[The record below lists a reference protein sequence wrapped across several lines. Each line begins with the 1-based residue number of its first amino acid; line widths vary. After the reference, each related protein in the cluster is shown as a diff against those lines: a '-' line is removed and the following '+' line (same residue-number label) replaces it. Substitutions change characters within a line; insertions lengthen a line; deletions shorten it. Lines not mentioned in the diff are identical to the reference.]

1 MDEKIRHAQNEIL
14 GVFSKEAED
23 FALAG
28 GTALELYYLHHRF
41 SKDLDFF
48 SPEYDVKEIERLI
61 SAFEKKMNSKI
72 KLQSEFVIKGRARVR
87 FYIVPVKGMS
97 APVKIDFVEDVI
109 FTKPDIK
116 KIVGV
121 RVYSTEDI
129 YLQKTIAVAGMKP
142 AIDVTGR
149 EIIEGG
155 RREARDAFDIYMLS
169 KKIKPLNL
177 FLKSIPRY
185 LQRGIVH
192 WYRSFSR
199 QEMKLGLLDLD
210 IYDKK
215 FNSKEMITYLENEIK
230 EFAKGAIG

>member
-1 MDEKIRHAQNEIL
+1 MDTKIRKAQNEIL
-14 GVFSKEAED
+14 GVFVKEAKG

-41 SKDLDFF
+41 SRDLDFF

-61 SAFEKKMNSKI
+61 SAFEKRIKNKI
-72 KLQSEFVIKGRARVR
+72 KLQSEFAIKGRARVR
-87 FYIVPVKGMS
+87 FYIVPVKS
-97 APVKIDFVEDVI
+97 LRAPFKIDFVEEVI
-109 FTKPDIK
+109 FSKPHIK
-116 KIVGV
+116 RIKGV
-121 RVYSTEDI
+121 RVYSAEDI
-129 YLQKTIAVAGMKP
+129 YLQKIIAVAGMKP
-142 AIDVTGR
+142 AIDETGR

-169 KKIKPLNL
+169 KKIKPLHL
-177 FLKSIPRY
+177 FLKSVPRY

-230 EFAKGAIG
+230 KFAKGFVV